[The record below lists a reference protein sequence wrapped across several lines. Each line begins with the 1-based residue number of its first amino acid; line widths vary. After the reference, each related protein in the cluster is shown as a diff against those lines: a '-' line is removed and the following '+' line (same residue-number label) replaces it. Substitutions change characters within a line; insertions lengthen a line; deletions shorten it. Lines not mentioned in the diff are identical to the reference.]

1 MTDAD
6 NTLWETDGVY
16 ASAQLELLRRVEED
30 YGVNV
35 KADDRLQFVRN
46 FDQALAFRH
55 PSGLRYPVDLL
66 VQTIISTARNGDI
79 ERAIIDALRRE
90 RSDPKAESIA
100 NAFIRHVSNEVP
112 RLRAGVAA
120 AMPRLVER
128 QIQIVVLTEGDLAR
142 CERLLEQHGL
152 RRQVFAAISENK
164 TVESYVAL
172 RGRFGCSGGPVMI
185 GDQIDRDIELS
196 KLAGYTAVHF
206 PGSFNPSWTR
216 DRQVIPDYVIT
227 DFEQVMVIMGVP

>member
-1 MTDAD
+1 VTDAD

-16 ASAQLELLRRVEED
+16 ASAQLELLRRVEDE

-55 PSGLRYPVDLL
+55 PNGLRYPADLL
-66 VQTIISTARNGDI
+66 VEAIISTARNGDV
-79 ERAIIDALRRE
+79 ECAIVGALRRE

-100 NAFIRHVSNEVP
+100 NAFIQHVSNEVP

-120 AMPRLVER
+120 AMPRLVEHE
-128 QIQIVVLTEGDLAR
+128 IQVVVLTEGDLAR

-152 RRQVFAAISENK
+152 RRHVSATISEDK
-164 TVESYVAL
+164 TVELYVAL
-172 RGRFGCSGGPVMI
+172 PGRFGSSVGPVMI

-206 PGSFNPSWTR
+206 PGSFNPAWTR

-227 DFEQVMVIMGVP
+227 NFEQVMAIIGLP